1 MTAHN
6 YQRPSK
12 EITDVLDVGPTPG
25 ISISPTREFLLLIER
40 SNYPPIEDLAAPM
53 LKLAGLRINPQTNG
67 PHLAP
72 RNTGLILQS
81 IVTDEKRRID
91 VPEGANIG
99 FQGWSPD
106 GRQFAFTVT
115 TNNAIQLWI
124 ASVANAS
131 AQMIDGLAING
142 SYGVPVQWLPDS
154 SGLLV
159 QAIPADRGSR
169 PEQPKAPPGPA
180 IEESSGRS
188 GPVRN

>member
-91 VPEGANIG
+91 DQKVPISDSRVGRRTGGNSH
-99 FQGWSPD
+99 SPS
-106 GRQFAFTVT
+106 RRT
-115 TNNAIQLWI
+115 TPF
-124 ASVANAS
+124 SC
-131 AQMIDGLAING
+131 GLR
-142 SYGVPVQWLPDS
+142 PLPP
-154 SGLLV
+154 L
-159 QAIPADRGSR
+159 PRR
-169 PEQPKAPPGPA
+169 
-180 IEESSGRS
+180 
-188 GPVRN
+188 